1 MTRPRGAGCR
11 LGRRADNPALV
22 MHRAYQDNATR
33 QPLDLGVPARGV
45 AAANPAPALVYKR
58 RNEVERLSQRLKGF
72 RCIFTRFEKLDAL
85 FLGFILFAL
94 IVDEAR

>member
-11 LGRRADNPALV
+11 LGRRDDNPALV

-33 QPLDLGVPARGV
+33 QPALDLG
-45 AAANPAPALVYKR
+45 YR
-58 RNEVERLSQRLKGF
+58 R
-72 RCIFTRFEKLDAL
+72 IFTRFEKLDAL